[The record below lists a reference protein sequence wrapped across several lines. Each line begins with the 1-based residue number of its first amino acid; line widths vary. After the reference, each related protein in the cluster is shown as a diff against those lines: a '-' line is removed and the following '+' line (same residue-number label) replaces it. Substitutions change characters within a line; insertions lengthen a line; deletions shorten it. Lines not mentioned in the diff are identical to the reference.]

1 MDMDITM
8 DIYKHRAMA
17 NNHDLYLYLL
27 SIRDFRTVKLG
38 LGIPIV
44 VFLFFFACGGLVGP
58 RVTVTRRS
66 WTALSCIILT
76 SMSVAQRP
84 WRVGRET
91 RRVDETRRD
100 ETRRGGPHER
110 AIARAEA

>member
-1 MDMDITM
+1 MDM
-8 DIYKHRAMA
+8 DIYKHRAIT
-17 NNHDLYLYLL
+17 NNHELYLYLL
-27 SIRDFRTVKLG
+27 RMCDFRTAKFG
-38 LGIPIV
+38 LVV

-66 WTALSCIILT
+66 WTALSCIILA

-100 ETRRGGPHER
+100 ETRREGPHER
-110 AIARAEA
+110 AIDS